1 MKTRNWLLA
10 SFLVLV
16 GVGLLATYN
25 YKQFMTTPLNINT
38 GETIRLDVSSGRSIK
53 SIAVELKDKGVID
66 QPSWLEWVA
75 RINGQARRIQAG
87 EYEIKTTITP
97 KQFLTMLVNGDV
109 VQYSVTIIEGW
120 NITQTLHAIKN
131 NTDLKH
137 TLDSITASQLM
148 KKLGLPADLHAEGW
162 FFPDTYHFIRG
173 ESDVKVLLRA
183 HKAMQINLNKAWM
196 NREVGLPYDTPYD
209 ALIMASIVEKETG
222 KASERPQIAGV
233 FVRRLQKKM
242 KLQTDPTVIYG
253 IGEKYDGNIRRRD
266 LRKDTPYNTYTRKG
280 MPPTPIAMP
289 GLAAIEA
296 ALHPADGEALYFVAK
311 GDGSHVF
318 STTLQQHNEAVIKY
332 QLKGKRKAFSS
343 FSINKNKK

>member
-1 MKTRNWLLA
+1 MKIRNWLLA
-10 SFLVLV
+10 SLLVVV
-16 GVGLLATYN
+16 GSCLLAGYS
-25 YKQFMTTPLNINT
+25 YKQFMTTPLNISA
-38 GETIRLDVSSGRSIK
+38 GETVRLDVSPGRSIK

-66 QPSWLEWVA
+66 QPTWLEWGA

-87 EYEIKTTITP
+87 EYEIKETFTP

-120 NITQTLHAIKN
+120 NISQTLQAIKN

-137 TLDSITASQLM
+137 TLNSITASKLM

-162 FFPDTYHFIRG
+162 FFPDTYHFVRG
-173 ESDVKVLLRA
+173 DSDAKVLLRA
-183 HKAMQINLNKAWM
+183 HKAMQKNLKKAWI
-196 NREVGLPYDTPYD
+196 NREADLPYDTPYD

-233 FVRRLQKKM
+233 FVRRLQKGM

-253 IGEKYDGNIRRRD
+253 IGDKYDGNIRRRD
-266 LRKDTPYNTYTRKG
+266 LRRDTPYNTYTRKG

-296 ALHPADGEALYFVAK
+296 TLHPADGAALYFVAK

-318 STTLQQHNEAVIKY
+318 STTLRQHNEAVIKY

-343 FSINKNKK
+343 FKADGTKQ

>member
-1 MKTRNWLLA
+1 MKIRNWLVA
-10 SFLVLV
+10 SSIILV
-16 GVGLLATYN
+16 GMCLLAAYS
-25 YKQFMTTPLNINT
+25 YKQFMTTPFNINA
-38 GETIRLDVSSGRSIK
+38 GETVRLDVSSGRSIK
-53 SIAVELKDKGVID
+53 SIATELKDKGIINR
-66 QPSWLEWVA
+66 PLWIEWVA

-87 EYEIKTTITP
+87 EYEINNEVTAKR
-97 KQFLTMLVNGDV
+97 FLSMLVNGDV
-109 VQYSVTIIEGW
+109 VQYSFTIIDGW
-120 NITQTLHAIKN
+120 NITQTLQALKN
-131 NTDLKH
+131 NTDLRH

-162 FFPDTYHFIRG
+162 FFPDTYYFIRG
-173 ESDVKVLLRA
+173 ESDAKVLLRA
-183 HKAMQINLNKAWM
+183 HKAMQKHL
-196 NREVGLPYDTPYD
+196 NREWMSRDADLPYDTLYD

-222 KASERPQIAGV
+222 KGSERPQIAGV
-233 FVRRLQKKM
+233 FVRRLRKGM

-253 IGEKYDGNIRRRD
+253 IGEEYDGNIRRRD

-289 GLAAIEA
+289 GLAAINA
-296 ALHPADGEALYFVAK
+296 TLHPDNGDSLYFVAK

-343 FSINKNKK
+343 FKADGKKQ